1 MNLRE
6 FFAWPGALPLL
17 ALVPLLWLLLRTFDG
32 LRSRQLVRVVGPRA
46 QHLARD
52 LAPGQRRLRRVLSWS
67 GLLCALLAVMQPL
80 WGEDVRK
87 VEQRGVDMLVCLD
100 VSRSMLARD
109 LPPSRLL
116 RARREIRA
124 LAERVRG
131 DRMGLV
137 AFAGEA
143 RLTVPLTQD
152 MDSFAGLVE
161 MADPL
166 SVRRG
171 GTDLGAA
178 LDKAIEALEGQTGDH
193 EAVLLITDGEDLEQK
208 GLRAAEKCK
217 EKKITVH
224 CIGFGSAQGSKI
236 TVDGQTGESFLRD
249 RSGKEV
255 VSAMDPTSLRKIAET
270 TGGEF
275 IDAGTMPLPLLELYE
290 KRILPMARKTFE
302 AEERREKKNRFQ
314 WPLLAAFVLW
324 ILELCL
330 TDRKRR

>member
-1 MNLRE
+1 MNLRD
-6 FFAWPGALPLL
+6 FLAWPAAVPVLL
-17 ALVPLLWLLLRTFDG
+17 LVPLWWLLLRG
-32 LRSRQLVRVVGPRA
+32 LDRLRQRRLASTLGPRA
-46 QHLARD
+46 RALTPGFS
-52 LAPGQRRLRRVLSWS
+52 PGQRGLRRTLSGS
-67 GLLCALLAVMQPL
+67 ALLGALLAVLQPL

-87 VEQRGVDMLVCLD
+87 VEQRGVDILVCLD

-109 LPPSRLL
+109 MPPSRLL

-124 LAERVRG
+124 LAERIRG

-152 MDSFAGLVE
+152 MDSYADLVD

-178 LDKAIEALEGQTGDH
+178 LDKAVEALAGQTGDH
-193 EAVLLITDGEDLEQK
+193 EVVLLITDGEDLEQK

-217 EKKITVH
+217 EKHITVH
-224 CIGFGSAQGSKI
+224 TIGFGSAQGSKI
-236 TVDGQTGESFLRD
+236 TVEGQGGEAFLRD
-249 RSGKEV
+249 RAGKEV
-255 VSAMDPTSLRKIAET
+255 VSAMDPVSLRRIAET

-275 IDAGTMPLPLLELYE
+275 VDAGAMPLPLLELYQ
-290 KRILPMARKTFE
+290 KRIQPMARKSFE

-314 WPLLAAFVLW
+314 WPLLAALVLW
-324 ILELCL
+324 ILESCL